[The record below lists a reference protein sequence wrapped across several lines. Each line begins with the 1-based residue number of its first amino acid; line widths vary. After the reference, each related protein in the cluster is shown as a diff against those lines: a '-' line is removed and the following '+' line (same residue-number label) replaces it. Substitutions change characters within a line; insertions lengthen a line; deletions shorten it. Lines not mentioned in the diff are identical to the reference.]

1 MKLTRYLLPVILLT
15 VLSTEAFAQDPSAK
29 DAFAAF
35 CKRKAEVY
43 CQDIEL
49 SDVRVGKQ
57 LQNQLGKYW
66 PVRAKEMYRKKKSGA
81 GRPAR
86 LRRSNGRF
94 TRMGLEDMNINRSS
108 CYNSH
113 LTDAPQ
119 RGGI

>member
-43 CQDIEL
+43 CQNIEL

-66 PVRAKEMYRKKKSGA
+66 PVRAKEMYRKKMWGREA
-81 GRPAR
+81 GTVEEVEWEVYKD
-86 LRRSNGRF
+86 GF
-94 TRMGLEDMNINRSS
+94 
-108 CYNSH
+108 
-113 LTDAPQ
+113 
-119 RGGI
+119 GGYEYK